1 MAAVDDLP
9 RGLDEQ
15 PEGAHDVRPRRV
27 QPGQDRPARRH
38 QVSGLQLEIFA
49 QIGLAIF

>member
-1 MAAVDDLP
+1 MAAADDLP

-15 PEGAHDVRPRRV
+15 PEGAHDLRPRRV

-38 QVSGLQLEIFA
+38 
-49 QIGLAIF
+49 